1 MLNPKTGTV
10 WTPDIRPDKIET
22 FEEIYTSE
30 GGEQQAITY
39 KIVDNH
45 PILNKVLDKF
55 AFFKTHVSAIWYN
68 KLANITLKQKLDE
81 MDAGIQD
88 VSVKIPNTNVKYNTI
103 FRADC
108 NEIITPGIFEKLIS
122 NNATNGPGYWAYLV
136 IFTCGYG
143 YLEIPVITQ
152 VAIGYEKGSI
162 AIRCR
167 YDNVWTAW
175 SVK

>member
-88 VSVKIPNTNVKYNTI
+88 VSVKIELSAYVKRDAPTLNPGNNNFSIEKPSVNGYKVICMIGVRVTDSGNVVLKG
-103 FRADC
+103 FRAD
-108 NEIITPGIFEKLIS
+108 
-122 NNATNGPGYWAYLV
+122 NNTVSVYSYLSSATGYNIDTSWLLQKT
-136 IFTCGYG
+136 I
-143 YLEIPVITQ
+143 
-152 VAIGYEKGSI
+152 
-162 AIRCR
+162 
-167 YDNVWTAW
+167 
-175 SVK
+175 